1 MVAKQHKLLFASACL
16 GMTLFGITLT
26 TLGSILPEI
35 IPRYGISKTDAGA
48 LFTVLNLGILAGS
61 LIFGPIVD
69 RYGYKKLLVACTF
82 LLLIG
87 IEGVAF
93 SPTFKLFTFFVF
105 FFGLGGGALNGAT
118 NALVSDISHEG
129 RSAGLALL
137 GVFFG
142 IGAFGV
148 PLILGAL
155 LDYFTYTQI
164 IASLG
169 VIVVIAIF
177 LFLYLQFPEPKHP
190 HSFPIKEAL
199 KLVKH
204 PTLLL
209 LAFILFFQSGMEIT
223 TGGWTAAYFHEVLQL
238 DSSTAVLLLSFF
250 WIGMMLSRIALS
262 RLLLNHSPAKILMI
276 SVGVAFLGSITL
288 LYTENTMLATAG
300 VFIIG
305 AGLAAGFP
313 VMLGY
318 IGDLYPDMSGTAF
331 SIAFTIALLG
341 GMLLPYLAGLIG
353 DLYGL
358 QFSFYI
364 IPAALIALF
373 ILFLVVLRRFP
384 VHHKQIKP

>member
-48 LFTVLNLGILAGS
+48 IFTVLNLGILSGS

-69 RYGYKKLLVACTF
+69 RYGYKKLLVTSTF

-118 NALVSDISHEG
+118 NALVSDISQEG

-142 IGAFGV
+142 LGAFGV
-148 PLILGAL
+148 PLILGVL
-155 LDYFTYTQI
+155 LDSFTYTQI

-169 VIVVIAIF
+169 VIVLVTLF
-177 LFLYLQFPEPKHP
+177 LFLYLAFPAPKHP
-190 HSFPIKEAL
+190 QSFPVKEAL

-288 LYTENTMLATAG
+288 LYTDNTTIATLG

-313 VMLGY
+313 VVLGY
-318 IGDLYPDMSGTAF
+318 IGDLYPKMSGTAF
-331 SIAFTIALLG
+331 SLAFSIALLG
-341 GMLLPYLAGLIG
+341 GMLMPYLAGLIG

-364 IPAALIALF
+364 IPTALIALF
-373 ILFLVVLRRFP
+373 MLFLVVLKRFS